1 MKEIYFVM
9 KRRFV
14 FLLATIVAL
23 TAMGTTSIWA
33 QESLGVT
40 VAGVEVTSANAAN
53 LMKEI
58 VKEIGNG
65 TGKISYDAS
74 TFTLTLEGVK
84 MAIDDSTN
92 PIQTSSELNDF
103 IIELKGD
110 NVITSKGGRLELSSL
125 NNIIKGSGSLSYDAS
140 AAVAIFLDNS
150 NLTIEGGCTVD
161 VKGAW
166 GITGDMGLSEILVV
180 KASTLK
186 AKGDRGSITDL
197 KDIKLE
203 DCVITAPANAK
214 IVEGF
219 VVLGEEAC
227 TEQVVIEKVGVD
239 YDITVKGVKVNAS
252 NAADILGDG
261 TVAYTA
267 ETKTLFLRNATLEG
281 GDKPALEAKSDL
293 YIALEGANTLSATS
307 SDAILLEAD
316 VEIRGEGSLNVKSKE
331 QAGLKATKGLTVRG
345 TSIVAEGVYGFLGD
359 KNKLSF
365 VNAKVELQG
374 STASLSGFGEV
385 AFEGC
390 HIHTPKGAKVD
401 KGAIYLNGAIC
412 KEKVLIDKTIDYL
425 FVGGKMLT
433 SENYED
439 LFGNGSVR
447 YDVEN
452 RLLTL
457 NNFSFKTTA
466 GESGINAASKLADI
480 TIVVN
485 GTNTIETP
493 YFGLAFSTNALIKGQ
508 GTLKVKTGSAAIA
521 LSGATLTIEEGVDV
535 DLESDDNAITG
546 LLSYPGSLVFKKAK
560 VKILGA
566 KGAINKCS
574 SVTFEDCAILSPEGA
589 KMEGDRLVLN
599 GAAIT
604 TPVII
609 GIKDVSVNEV
619 EATSAKVWGASG
631 KVHLMVDTPTWVRIF
646 SLDGVCLHAAEVAG
660 YATFALPSSS
670 YIVEI
675 GNTTRKVLVR

>member
-1 MKEIYFVM
+1 M
-9 KRRFV
+9 
-14 FLLATIVAL
+14 
-23 TAMGTTSIWA
+23 
-33 QESLGVT
+33 
-40 VAGVEVTSANAAN
+40 
-53 LMKEI
+53 
-58 VKEIGNG
+58 
-65 TGKISYDAS
+65 
-74 TFTLTLEGVK
+74 
-84 MAIDDSTN
+84 
-92 PIQTSSELNDF
+92 
-103 IIELKGD
+103 
-110 NVITSKGGRLELSSL
+110 
-125 NNIIKGSGSLSYDAS
+125 
-140 AAVAIFLDNS
+140 
-150 NLTIEGGCTVD
+150 
-161 VKGAW
+161 KGAW
-166 GITGDMGLSEILVV
+166 GITGDMGLSEILLV

-186 AKGDRGSITDL
+186 AKGEKGSISDL

-214 IVEGF
+214 VVEGF
-219 VVLGEEAC
+219 VVLGEEVC
-227 TEQVVIEKVGVD
+227 TEQVVIEKVSVD

-252 NAADILGDG
+252 NASDILGDG
-261 TVAYTA
+261 SVSYSV

-281 GDKPALEAKSDL
+281 GDKPALEVKSDL
-293 YIALEGANTLSATS
+293 YISLEGANTLSATS

-331 QAGLKATKGLTVRG
+331 QAALKATKGLTVKG

-401 KGAIYLNGAIC
+401 KGVIYLNGAIC

-425 FVGGKMLT
+425 FVGGKTLT

-439 LFGNGSVR
+439 LFGDGSVR
-447 YDVEN
+447 YDVEK
-452 RLLTL
+452 RILTL
-457 NNFSFKTTA
+457 NNFSFKTIA

-480 TIVVN
+480 TIVVS

-546 LLSYPGSLVFKKAK
+546 LLSYPGSLVFKKSK

-609 GIKDVSVNEV
+609 GVKGVSVDEV
-619 EATSAKVWGASG
+619 EASSAKVWGASG
-631 KVHLMVDTPTWVRIF
+631 KVHLAVDTPTRVRIF
-646 SLDGVCLHAAEVAG
+646 SLDGVCLHATEVVG

-670 YIVEI
+670 YIVEV

>member
-1 MKEIYFVM
+1 M
-9 KRRFV
+9 
-14 FLLATIVAL
+14 
-23 TAMGTTSIWA
+23 
-33 QESLGVT
+33 
-40 VAGVEVTSANAAN
+40 
-53 LMKEI
+53 
-58 VKEIGNG
+58 
-65 TGKISYDAS
+65 
-74 TFTLTLEGVK
+74 
-84 MAIDDSTN
+84 
-92 PIQTSSELNDF
+92 
-103 IIELKGD
+103 
-110 NVITSKGGRLELSSL
+110 
-125 NNIIKGSGSLSYDAS
+125 
-140 AAVAIFLDNS
+140 
-150 NLTIEGGCTVD
+150 
-161 VKGAW
+161 
-166 GITGDMGLSEILVV
+166 
-180 KASTLK
+180 
-186 AKGDRGSITDL
+186 
-197 KDIKLE
+197 
-203 DCVITAPANAK
+203 ITAPANAK

-219 VVLGEEAC
+219 VVLGEEVC
-227 TEQVVIEKVGVD
+227 TEQVVIEKVSVD
-239 YDITVKGVKVNAS
+239 YDITVKGAKVNAS
-252 NAADILGDG
+252 NASDILGDG
-261 TVAYTA
+261 SVSYSV

-281 GDKPALEAKSDL
+281 GDKPALEVKSDL
-293 YIALEGANTLSATS
+293 YISLEGANTLSATS

-331 QAGLKATKGLTVRG
+331 QAGLKATKGLTVKG

-425 FVGGKMLT
+425 FVGGKTLT

-439 LFGNGSVR
+439 LFGDGSVR

-452 RLLTL
+452 RILML
-457 NNFSFKTTA
+457 NNFSFKTIA

-604 TPVII
+604 TPVVI

-646 SLDGVCLHAAEVAG
+646 SLDGVCLHTAEVSG

>member
-1 MKEIYFVM
+1 M
-9 KRRFV
+9 
-14 FLLATIVAL
+14 
-23 TAMGTTSIWA
+23 
-33 QESLGVT
+33 
-40 VAGVEVTSANAAN
+40 
-53 LMKEI
+53 
-58 VKEIGNG
+58 
-65 TGKISYDAS
+65 
-74 TFTLTLEGVK
+74 
-84 MAIDDSTN
+84 
-92 PIQTSSELNDF
+92 
-103 IIELKGD
+103 
-110 NVITSKGGRLELSSL
+110 
-125 NNIIKGSGSLSYDAS
+125 
-140 AAVAIFLDNS
+140 
-150 NLTIEGGCTVD
+150 
-161 VKGAW
+161 
-166 GITGDMGLSEILVV
+166 
-180 KASTLK
+180 
-186 AKGDRGSITDL
+186 
-197 KDIKLE
+197 
-203 DCVITAPANAK
+203 
-214 IVEGF
+214 
-219 VVLGEEAC
+219 
-227 TEQVVIEKVGVD
+227 
-239 YDITVKGVKVNAS
+239 
-252 NAADILGDG
+252 
-261 TVAYTA
+261 
-267 ETKTLFLRNATLEG
+267 
-281 GDKPALEAKSDL
+281 
-293 YIALEGANTLSATS
+293 
-307 SDAILLEAD
+307 
-316 VEIRGEGSLNVKSKE
+316 
-331 QAGLKATKGLTVRG
+331 TVRG

>member
-40 VAGVEVTSANAAN
+40 VAGVEVTSANAAD

-58 VKEIGNG
+58 GKG
-65 TGKISYDAS
+65 TGKISYDVES
-74 TFTLTLEGVK
+74 HTLTLDGVNL
-84 MAIDDSTN
+84 AIDDTTN
-92 PIQTSSELNDF
+92 PIETSSDLSNF
-103 IIELKGD
+103 TIELKGD
-110 NVITSKGGRLELSSL
+110 NVITSKGGRFDLASP
-125 NNIIKGSGSLSYDAS
+125 NNTIKGSGSLSYDAS

-150 NLTIEGGCTVD
+150 NLTILTIEGGCTVD

-166 GITGDMGLSEILVV
+166 GITGDMGLSEILLV

-186 AKGDRGSITDL
+186 AKGEKGSISDL

-219 VVLGEEAC
+219 VVLGEEVC
-227 TEQVVIEKVGVD
+227 TEQVVIEKVSVD

-252 NAADILGDG
+252 NASDILGDG
-261 TVAYTA
+261 SVSYSA

-281 GDKPALEAKSDL
+281 GDKPALEVKSDL
-293 YIALEGANTLSATS
+293 YISLEGANTLSATS

-316 VEIRGEGSLNVKSKE
+316 VEIGGEGSLNVKSKE
-331 QAGLKATKGLTVRG
+331 QAALKATKGLTVKG

-425 FVGGKMLT
+425 FVGGKTLT

-439 LFGNGSVR
+439 LFGDGSVR
-447 YDVEN
+447 YDVEK
-452 RLLTL
+452 RILTL
-457 NNFSFKTTA
+457 NNFSFKTIA

-609 GIKDVSVNEV
+609 GIKSVSVDAV
-619 EATSAKVWGASG
+619 EASSAKIWTTSG
-631 KVHLMVDTPTWVRIF
+631 KVHLTVDTPTWVRIF
-646 SLDGVCLHAAEVAG
+646 SLDGVCLHATEVVE

-670 YIVEI
+670 YIVEV